1 MATIEKRVDSTGC
14 TTYRVKVRMKGYS
27 QETASFQRRTDAKHW
42 ASKIESEM
50 REGRH
55 FNKPESKVRTL
66 SESIERYQ
74 KEVLPNLKDHSN
86 RSYHLA
92 WWTDEIGFKVLA
104 DIRASTIS
112 ECREKLRRTPSDSG
126 RHKGKIRSDA
136 TINRYL
142 ASLSALLSI
151 AVREWGWLEKNVC
164 KNVRRAKESRG
175 RVRFLSNQERS
186 DLRRACESSKLPELN
201 IIVLVAMTTGARR
214 GEIMNLRWRHM
225 DLQAKK
231 ITLVDTKNGE
241 TRTVPLAG
249 PALEVAQHWAKIRSI
264 DENSYIFPGTTE
276 RTRDKPIEFDKAW
289 RDALHVAKVTDF
301 RFHDLRH
308 TAASYL
314 AMTGTGILEIG
325 NILGHKSLDMV
336 LRYSHLCE
344 DHKTAAV
351 ERMVAAKFGNSAP

>member
-74 KEVLPNLKDHSN
+74 KEVLPNLKDQSN
-86 RSYHLA
+86 RRYHLA
-92 WWTDEIGFKVLA
+92 WWADEIGFKVLA

-126 RHKGKIRSDA
+126 RHKGKIRNDA

-175 RVRFLSNQERS
+175 RVRFLSDQELS
-186 DLRRACESSKLPELN
+186 DLRRACENSKLPELK
-201 IIVLVAMTTGARR
+201 IIFLVAITTGARR
-214 GEIMNLRWRHM
+214 GEIMNLRWRHI
-225 DLQAKK
+225 DFKSNS
-231 ITLVDTKNGE
+231 ITLVDTKNGD
-241 TRTVPLAG
+241 TRSVPLVN
-249 PALEVAQHWAKIRSI
+249 PALKKIKEWAKIRSI
-264 DENSYIFPGTTE
+264 DEGGFVFPG
-276 RTRDKPIEFDKAW
+276 RTDRTKNKSIDFDKAW
-289 RDALHVAKVTDF
+289 RGALSLSGVTDF

-314 AMTGTGILEIG
+314 AMNGAGIREIG
-325 NILGHKSLDMV
+325 DILGHKSLAMV
-336 LRYSHLCE
+336 QRYSHLTD
-344 DHKTAAV
+344 DHKRATV
-351 ERMVAAKFGNSAP
+351 ERMATAVFGSSI